1 MPDRPRSVLVS
12 LTFIILN
19 SLVWLVFGVIIAANA
34 HPSLTMPPL
43 LKGVMAF
50 LSFCI
55 AGFLAG
61 LFFLLVKRNRIAYL
75 LALGLLSVISVL
87 SLFDQFGLSD
97 LVILAINIVPIVL
110 LIKDRD
116 WYLQGKALSVGMN
129 E

>member
-1 MPDRPRSVLVS
+1 MPDRPRSVTAC
-12 LTFIILN
+12 LTFILFN
-19 SLVWLVFGVIIAANA
+19 ALVWLIFGGIIAANA
-34 HPSLTMPPL
+34 HPSLAMPPL

-55 AGFLAG
+55 AVFLAG

>member
-1 MPDRPRSVLVS
+1 M
-12 LTFIILN
+12 
-19 SLVWLVFGVIIAANA
+19 WLIFGGIIAANA
-34 HPSLTMPPL
+34 HPSLATPPL

-55 AGFLAG
+55 AGFLVG
-61 LFFLLVKRNRIAYL
+61 LFFLLVKRNRIAYF
-75 LALGLLSVISVL
+75 LALGLLAVISVL

-97 LVILAINIVPIVL
+97 LIILAINIVPIVL

-116 WYLQGKALSVGMN
+116 WYLQGKARSVGMN

>member
-1 MPDRPRSVLVS
+1 MPDRPRSVTAC
-12 LTFIILN
+12 LTFILFN
-19 SLVWLVFGVIIAANA
+19 ALVWLIFGGIIAANA
-34 HPSLTMPPL
+34 HPSLAMPPL